1 MNRWSRIKAFL
12 KELAWTAMNFA
23 LGTWIGVTVINGQLE
38 MVRSRPVPRTT
49 QRAQRDMSYRPR
61 GSEIRPKGE

>member
-1 MNRWSRIKAFL
+1 
-12 KELAWTAMNFA
+12 
-23 LGTWIGVTVINGQLE
+23 VINGQLE